1 MVHERK
7 FNVKPTPSSSK
18 LIICLILTLIIAL
31 TTMTCS
37 PARLNQPVSAWVDQN
52 NNAKRDA
59 GEPPLE
65 GVQFNAYDTKNRDAT
80 LEDSAITDWDGKAIL
95 SFDKPANT
103 SIKISIDA
111 IPPEGYRSL
120 VTGLKS
126 IKNFGDVK
134 NPPIDFGFTQLAGF
148 LSPTPKTPGLDCAI
162 YPLKD
167 EDIGVENLAYNSNL
181 GLWAINLDGGVIV
194 FSGSKYP
201 LRTFPP
207 LQEYSGSDTSVDI
220 HPNGSIFLRADSYI
234 AQYKNDQWKVYKF
247 SNIMHS
253 MFTTLSTTADGNY
266 WFNLNQFDSM
276 LVSFNPYKHTWRFYG
291 PASIADS
298 KFQVFIFESS
308 GAYYAQYKDLSPLPE
323 EELVLPDG
331 WSMID
336 QHVFSPN
343 ELEPLPIE
351 GWIEHAKRAP
361 DGTIWFTQGLG
372 VSSFNPSSHTLI
384 NFSPPTSALGEPFSI
399 EDIAPDPDG
408 SVWMIAI
415 DEHPYLFHLQ
425 FSDNSLASPHWTI
438 YDPRDGFRD
447 DISLHKIVTDDSG
460 GIWLG
465 YEWVNEIARCTPIV
479 R

>member
-1 MVHERK
+1 
-7 FNVKPTPSSSK
+7 VKPPPRSSK
-18 LIICLILTLIIAL
+18 LIVCLILILIVTL
-31 TTMTCS
+31 TTITCS
-37 PARLNQPVSAWVDQN
+37 PAGMSQPVTAWVDQN
-52 NNAKRDA
+52 NNAIRDV

-65 GVQFNAYDTKNRDAT
+65 GVQFNADNTKYGDIT
-80 LEDSAITDWDGKAIL
+80 LEDSAITDWNGEAIL
-95 SFDKPANT
+95 RFNRSDCD
-103 SIKISIDA
+103 SIKISINA
-111 IPPEGYRSL
+111 SLPEGYQPFDTDSKR
-120 VTGLKS
+120 
-126 IKNFGDVK
+126 IKNCGGDK
-134 NPPIDFGFTQLAGF
+134 PHPIDFGFIQLAGF
-148 LSPTPKTPGLDCAI
+148 PSPTPKIPGFDCVI
-162 YPLKD
+162 YPLKE
-167 EDIGVENLAYNSNL
+167 EDIGVENLAYNSKL
-181 GLWAINLDGGVIV
+181 GLWAINFDGGVIV
-194 FSGSKYP
+194 FSASKYP

-234 AQYKNDQWKVYKF
+234 AQYKKDQWIVYKF

-253 MFTTLSTTADGNY
+253 MFTTLSATADGNY

-276 LVSFNPYKHTWRFYG
+276 FASFNPYNHTWRFYG

-361 DGTIWFTQGLG
+361 DGTIWVTQGLG
-372 VSSFNPSSHTLI
+372 VSSFNTSSHTLI
-384 NFSPPTSALGEPFSI
+384 NFSPPTSALGEPYII

-408 SVWMIAI
+408 SLWVIAK
-415 DEHPYLFHLQ
+415 DEQHPYLFHLQ
-425 FSDNSLASPHWTI
+425 FSENSLASPHWTI
-438 YDPRDGFRD
+438 YDPRDGFLD
-447 DISLHKIVTDDSG
+447 DTSLHRIVTDDSG

-465 YEWVNEIARCTPIV
+465 YEWVNEIERCTPIV